1 MGRNKVTI
9 YDIAREA
16 EVSPATVSRILKGS
30 STVSEEKVGR
40 VSELIRK
47 YNFHPSAV
55 ARALS
60 ETRTKTIGMVM
71 ADTGNPY
78 YSSVYSACCDE
89 AYKRG
94 YISMLLSTQSR
105 PEMEVSALTKLA
117 EQRVDAIVLCG
128 GRIDLI
134 EPDPAFTRLL
144 LSIRETTHIVLGSK
158 SRYDRIYGISVDH
171 EASMN
176 LAMDYLVRLGHRDI
190 GFVFTGVQ
198 YYGTKEKLES
208 FRREMEKYGLPVREE
223 WLIQVPGYDCG
234 SGREGIERLLTLPE
248 QPTALLGINDMVT
261 AGMLQALLAHG
272 LCVPE
277 HYSLLSF
284 DDTYITTLTAP
295 QLTAV
300 DYDYNKYAHMLIE
313 TAIDAIAEKSLPMNR
328 YISPTLTVRSSCVTY
343 PRREKVLG

>member
-16 EVSPATVSRILKGS
+16 GVSPATVSRILKGS
-30 STVSEEKVGR
+30 ATVSEEKVGR

-60 ETRTKTIGMVM
+60 QTRTRMIGMVM

-94 YISMLLSTQSR
+94 YIPMLLSTQSR

-117 EQRVDAIVLCG
+117 EQRVDAIVICG
-128 GRIDLI
+128 GRVDLI
-134 EPDPAFTRLL
+134 EPDPVFTRLL
-144 LSIRETTHIVLGSK
+144 MSIRETTHIVLGSK
-158 SRYDRIYGISVDH
+158 SRYERIYGVSVDH
-171 EASMN
+171 ELSMN
-176 LAMDYLVRLGHRDI
+176 LAMDYLVKLGHREI
-190 GFVFTGVQ
+190 GFVYTGIQ
-198 YYGTKEKLES
+198 YYGTKEKLER
-208 FRREMEKYGLPVREE
+208 FRREMKIHGLPVREE

-234 SGREGIERLLTLPE
+234 SGREGIERLLTLPQ
-248 QPTALLGINDMVT
+248 QPTALMGINDMVT
-261 AGMLQALLAHG
+261 AGMLQGLLAHG
-272 LCVPE
+272 LHVPE
-277 HYSLLSF
+277 DYSLLSF

-300 DYDYNKYAHMLIE
+300 DYDYGQYAHMLID
-313 TAIDAIAEKSLPMNR
+313 TAMEAMEEKGVPANR
-328 YISPTLTVRSSCVTY
+328 FIVPTLTVRNSCA
-343 PRREKVLG
+343 PFSCA

>member
-1 MGRNKVTI
+1 MARNKVTI

-16 EVSPATVSRILKGS
+16 GVSPATVSRILKGGS
-30 STVSEEKVGR
+30 MVSEEKVGR

-60 ETRTKTIGMVM
+60 ETRTKMIGMVM

-94 YISMLLSTQSR
+94 YIPMLLNTQSR
-105 PEMEVSALTKLA
+105 PEMEVAALTKLA
-117 EQRVDAIVLCG
+117 EQRADAIVVCG

-134 EPDPAFTRLL
+134 EPDLSFTRLL
-144 LSIRETTHIVLGSK
+144 LSIRETTHIILGSK
-158 SRYDRIYGISVDH
+158 SRYERIYGISVDH

-176 LAMDYLVRLGHRDI
+176 LAVEYLAKLGHRDI
-190 GFVFTGVQ
+190 GFIYTGVQ
-198 YYGTKEKLES
+198 YYGTQEKLDS
-208 FRREMEKYGLPVREE
+208 FRKEMAAYGLPVREE
-223 WLIQVPGYDCG
+223 WLIQVPGYDSG
-234 SGREGIERLLTLPE
+234 SGREGIDRLLTLRR

-261 AGMLQALLAHG
+261 AGMLQTLLARG
-272 LCVPE
+272 LHVPE
-277 HYSLLSF
+277 DYSLLSF
-284 DDTYITTLTAP
+284 DGTYITTLTAP

-300 DYDYNKYAHMLIE
+300 RYDYGKYAQMLIE
-313 TAIDAIAEKSLPMNR
+313 TALDAMEEKKLPVNR
-328 YISPTLTVRSSCVTY
+328 YVAPTLSVRSSCA
-343 PRREKVLG
+343 RLLRG

>member
-16 EVSPATVSRILKGS
+16 GVSPATVSRILKGS
-30 STVSEEKVGR
+30 ATVSEEKVGR

-60 ETRTKTIGMVM
+60 QTRTRMIGMVM

-94 YISMLLSTQSR
+94 YIPMLLSTQSR

-117 EQRVDAIVLCG
+117 EQRVDAIVICG
-128 GRIDLI
+128 GRVDLI
-134 EPDPAFTRLL
+134 EPDPVFTRLL
-144 LSIRETTHIVLGSK
+144 MSICETTHIVLGSK
-158 SRYDRIYGISVDH
+158 SRYERIYGVSVDH
-171 EASMN
+171 ESSMN
-176 LAMDYLVRLGHRDI
+176 LAMDYLVKLGHREI
-190 GFVFTGVQ
+190 GFVYTGIQ
-198 YYGTKEKLES
+198 YYGTKEKLER
-208 FRREMEKYGLPVREE
+208 FRREMETHGLPVREE

-234 SGREGIERLLTLPE
+234 SGREGIERLLTLPQ
-248 QPTALLGINDMVT
+248 QPTALMGINDMVT
-261 AGMLQALLAHG
+261 AGMLQGLLAHG
-272 LCVPE
+272 LHVPE
-277 HYSLLSF
+277 DYSLLSF

-300 DYDYNKYAHMLIE
+300 DYDYGQYAQMLID
-313 TAIDAIAEKSLPMNR
+313 TAMEAMEEKGVPANR
-328 YISPTLTVRSSCVTY
+328 FIVPTLTVRSSCA
-343 PRREKVLG
+343 PFSCA